1 MSTPIDSCD
10 SKVHDGPVEPV
21 DPVETEEVAPAP
33 SRGTWKRQPKRELRQ
48 LMLDNGRA
56 ILQEEGIE
64 TASNN
69 LTFKRVFDRVERTTG
84 RQLTNASVIKRVW
97 ENQSDYQADV
107 LVAIAH
113 DEQRPEVEGTLVA
126 VGQVLDSVDLTTV
139 AGRLSGMSELC
150 RVGGGASRALVAA
163 STSWPLWISV
173 VTIATTSSNADQ
185 KDRMCTALA
194 EGYQSVAEFWEE
206 AFRGMI
212 DFLGLR
218 LRAPRTLYQFS
229 QAVTSLSEGDSLHQH
244 VVREAR
250 NLDLPTGPGGEM
262 QEWTLYAV
270 TLEALAI
277 QFFEPD
283 PDFVAPQPETPGR

>member
-1 MSTPIDSCD
+1 MPGPVDSCD
-10 SKVHDGPVEPV
+10 SKVHDGPVEP
-21 DPVETEEVAPAP
+21 DDLIGADGVAAP
-33 SRGTWKRQPKRELRQ
+33 SRGTWKRLPNRELRQ
-48 LMLDNGRA
+48 LMLDHGRA

-126 VGQVLDSVDLTTV
+126 VGRVLDSADLTTV
-139 AGRLSGMSELC
+139 EGRMRGMSEIC
-150 RVGGGASRALVAA
+150 RVAGGASRALIAE

-173 VTIATTSSNADQ
+173 VTIATTSSNPDQ
-185 KDRMCTALA
+185 KDRLCTALA
-194 EGYQSVAEFWEE
+194 EGYGSVEDFWEGTY
-206 AFRGMI
+206 RGMI
-212 DFLGLR
+212 DYLGLR
-218 LRAPRTLYQFS
+218 LRAPRTLRQFT

-244 VVREAR
+244 VVPKVRS
-250 NLDLPTGPGGEM
+250 LDLPTGPDGEM

-283 PDFVAPQPETPGR
+283 PDFVAP

>member
-1 MSTPIDSCD
+1 
-10 SKVHDGPVEPV
+10 
-21 DPVETEEVAPAP
+21 
-33 SRGTWKRQPKRELRQ
+33 
-48 LMLDNGRA
+48 MLDTGRA

-84 RQLTNASVIKRVW
+84 RQLTNASIIKRVW

-107 LVAIAH
+107 LVDIAR
-113 DEQRPEVEGTLVA
+113 DERRAEVEGTLLAVA
-126 VGQVLDSVDLTTV
+126 EVLEYVDLTTEDGRLWGMSEICRV
-139 AGRLSGMSELC
+139 AGR
-150 RVGGGASRALVAA
+150 ASREFIAE

-173 VTIATTSSNADQ
+173 VTIATTSSNKDQ

-194 EGYQSVAEFWEE
+194 EGYRSVAEYWE
-206 AFRGMI
+206 GIYLTLI
-212 DFLGLR
+212 DQLGLR
-218 LRAPRTLYQFS
+218 LRAPRTLLQFS
-229 QAVTSLSEGDSLHQH
+229 QAVNSLSEGDSLHQH

-250 NLDLPTGPGGEM
+250 HLDLPTGPGGEM
-262 QEWTLYAV
+262 REWTLYAV

-283 PDFVAPQPETPGR
+283 PDFVVP